1 MGKRAKNQTWACG
14 AALLVTI
21 GDGYLGRFVTE
32 APASQPASQLASYVL
47 TMMLHSCMVC
57 P

>member
-1 MGKRAKNQTWACG
+1 MRKRAKNQTWACG